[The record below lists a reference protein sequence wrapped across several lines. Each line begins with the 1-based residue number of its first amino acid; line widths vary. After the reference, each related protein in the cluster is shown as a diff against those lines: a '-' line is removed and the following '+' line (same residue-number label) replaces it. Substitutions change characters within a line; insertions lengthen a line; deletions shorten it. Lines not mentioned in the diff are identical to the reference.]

1 MAKLIVKSPY
11 IKCTG
16 SGDAAGAGGYL
27 YYIGT
32 REHVQKLNDDR
43 QPTRK
48 QEQFIA
54 KLMKD
59 FPSVIQLE
67 EYGDYEERKTKV
79 TSSVLITM
87 ALEENWQ
94 AVSQMDGYV
103 NYIATRPRA
112 ERLGAH
118 GLFGDEDSINLK
130 EAMAELNSYTGN
142 VWTHIISLHRED
154 AARLG
159 YDSAQAWR
167 NLIRARRNDIA
178 AAMKISPK
186 DFRWYAAFHDEGEH
200 PHIHMLAWS
209 AKPGQ
214 AYLSR
219 EGIRHCLLYTSP
231 SPRD

>member
-167 NLIRARRNDIA
+167 NLC
-178 AAMKISPK
+178 P
-186 DFRWYAAFHDEGEH
+186 
-200 PHIHMLAWS
+200 P
-209 AKPGQ
+209 
-214 AYLSR
+214 
-219 EGIRHCLLYTSP
+219 
-231 SPRD
+231 